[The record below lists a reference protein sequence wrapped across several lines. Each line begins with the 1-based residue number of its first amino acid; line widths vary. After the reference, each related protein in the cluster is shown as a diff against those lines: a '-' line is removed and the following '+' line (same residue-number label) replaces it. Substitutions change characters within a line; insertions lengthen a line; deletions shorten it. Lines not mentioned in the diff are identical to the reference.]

1 MYIYFFCILLY
12 QVFHIVFVSFIALK
26 FFNYKDTK
34 CIEIDGTVPFLP
46 CIVNLCTKT
55 HGYILL
61 KYERVISS
69 CFHYMFYMLHAEH
82 FFCMMLVMV
91 MWIFFNINLFFYN
104 RLVFRKYFFCRKAN
118 SIDFRFV
125 FRYLLLFAVVYNIRH
140 YSLRCKYQGK
150 QLMLTEYHLRM
161 KTMQQLASKF
171 V

>member
-1 MYIYFFCILLY
+1 MVYLTYEIIGEHFLKSISLNIFFLYIYFFCILLY

-26 FFNYKDTK
+26 FFNHKDTK

-55 HGYILL
+55 HGYIML

-69 CFHYMFYMLHAEH
+69 CFHYMFYMLHAD

-104 RLVFRKYFFCRKAN
+104 RLVFRKYFF
-118 SIDFRFV
+118 
-125 FRYLLLFAVVYNIRH
+125 FAERQTVLI
-140 YSLRCKYQGK
+140 
-150 QLMLTEYHLRM
+150 
-161 KTMQQLASKF
+161 
-171 V
+171 